1 MTKIEIFKTNGR
13 IVRYKATGHAE
24 YADIGEDI
32 VCAALS
38 TTLQFPLAGLQ
49 EVLDMTP
56 RFEINSD
63 GYLEVDLR
71 GMDLSSK
78 EKEVNTL
85 LDSMLIMLRELSK
98 GYPNNLK
105 LVEKEEK

>member
-1 MTKIEIFKTNGR
+1 MTKIEVFKENGR

-24 YADIGEDI
+24 YADLGEDI

-38 TTLQFPLAGLQ
+38 TTLQFPLAGMQ
-49 EVLDMTP
+49 EVLEITP
-56 RFEINSD
+56 KFEIDSD

-71 GMDLSSK
+71 GMDFSFK
-78 EKEVNTL
+78 EREVNTL
-85 LDSMLIMLRELSK
+85 LESMLVMLKELSK
-98 GYPNNLK
+98 GYPKNLK